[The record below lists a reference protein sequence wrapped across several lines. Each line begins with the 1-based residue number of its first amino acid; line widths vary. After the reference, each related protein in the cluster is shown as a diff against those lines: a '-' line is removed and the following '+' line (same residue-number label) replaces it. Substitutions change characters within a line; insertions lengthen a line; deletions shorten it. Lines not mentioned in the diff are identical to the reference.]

1 MGEPDDMEYLVQRE
15 RQSREMAAEPGDVSV
30 QRAHLGMA
38 DGYAAKI
45 VASAGKPPKL
55 RPASSLT
62 PA

>member
-1 MGEPDDMEYLVQRE
+1 MAEPADLEYLIQRE
-15 RQSREMAAEPGDVSV
+15 CQSREMAAEPGDVSV
-30 QRAHLGMA
+30 QRAHLAMA

-45 VASAGKPPKL
+45 VALAGRPPKS